1 MNRLRLFVILS
12 LLSINVKGQLC
23 SGSLGDPV
31 AVIDFG
37 SGTNT
42 IGQALPSGK
51 TNYNYVNS
59 TCPLDGQ
66 YSMVSSTP
74 GCYSRT
80 WHNVSSD
87 HTPNDIGGYFML
99 VNASLG
105 PGVFYVDTIKTLCGN
120 TTYEFSSYIVNV
132 VNSTSCGGNPI
143 APNLTF
149 RIETLDGTILTT
161 YNTGILPVQTNP
173 EWKQYGTY
181 ITTPAIPGN
190 IVVKI
195 INNAPGGCGN
205 DLAID
210 DIMFRPCGPQIN
222 IEFNGK
228 VGNDTTVCLS
238 ANTSFEI
245 ESLQSSGFND
255 PKKQWQKSVDTGN
268 TWVDIVGETNSFY
281 TVNPTSVG
289 IVLYRVL
296 IGEGNNITIS
306 SCRIASNPIKV
317 IVAPNPILQLSKE
330 ISVCINSDLTLLV
343 SGANQYQWISPNGLK
358 SLEQNPLIKN
368 IQKSDSGIYKVI
380 GYSETGCVA
389 IDSTRLILFPD
400 IKLVINPSKSACEG
414 EEFQLEASGGL
425 HYKWLPSNVLKNDTI
440 PNPIAKP
447 RDTTLFTV
455 IASNAFGCTAT
466 ATTQVN
472 IWKLPF
478 ADAGPDH
485 QIFQGDSVKLL
496 GKISG
501 SNVKFNWQPVTNNT
515 NANTIQPYVKPNFS
529 QEYQLIVTS
538 DSGCGN
544 SIDAVLVTVNQVIK
558 IPNTFTPNGDGI
570 NDYWEIRNISYPNN
584 YLVEIFTPTGQ
595 LVYRSLGYN
604 TFWDGKNNG
613 KKLPAGT
620 YYYVIDTKTIKFGK
634 IAGFVTLFY

>member
-1 MNRLRLFVILS
+1 MNRLRLFVLLTFLS
-12 LLSINVKGQLC
+12 VNVKGQLC

-37 SGTNT
+37 SGFNT

-51 TNYNYVNS
+51 TNYNFVNT
-59 TCPLDGQ
+59 TCPTDGQ
-66 YSMVSSTP
+66 YSIVSATP
-74 GCYSRT
+74 GCFSQT
-80 WHNVSSD
+80 WHNVSGD

-120 TTYEFSSYIVNV
+120 TTYEFSSYIVNM
-132 VNSTSCGGNPI
+132 VNNTSCGGNPI

-149 RIETLDGTILTT
+149 RIETIDGTILTT

-245 ESLQSSGFND
+245 ESVQSAGFND

-268 TWVDIVGETNSFY
+268 TWVDIAGETNSFY
-281 TVNPTSVG
+281 TVKPTSVG
-289 IVLYRVL
+289 IIFYRVL

-317 IVAPNPILQLSKE
+317 IVAPNPIVQLSKQ
-330 ISVCINSDLTLLV
+330 ISACINSDLTLLA
-343 SGANQYQWISPNGLK
+343 SGANQYQWTGPNGFK
-358 SLEQNPLIKN
+358 SLQQNPLIKN
-368 IQKSDSGIYKVI
+368 IQKSDSGIYKAI
-380 GYSETGCVA
+380 GYSAAGCMA
-389 IDSTRLILFPD
+389 IDSTLLNVFPD
-400 IKLVINPSKSACEG
+400 IKLVINPNSSGCEG

-425 HYKWLPSNVLKNDTI
+425 HYKWLPSNVLNNDTI

-455 IASNAFGCTAT
+455 IASNAFGCTAS

-478 ADAGPDH
+478 ADAGPDQ

-496 GKISG
+496 GKITG

-515 NANTIQPYVKPNFS
+515 NANTVQPYVKPNFS

-544 SIDAVLVTVNQVIK
+544 SIDAVLVTVNQLIK

-570 NDYWEIRNISYPNN
+570 NDYWEIRNIIYPNN

-620 YYYVIDTKTIKFGK
+620 YYYVIDTKTLKFGK